1 MGKTMTMRMTKSLY
15 VYNHNNV
22 PRVIGIAKVI
32 FFDKNG
38 IRHETYGRVGQR
50 SDNGRISKPKYT
62 YDDWMD
68 AQDELDRYADKMG
81 LCWLKN
87 NRSIPQI
94 VFDDYTKDIRGCL
107 FEGKLKQIDTS
118 WRTRWKIIT
127 K

>member
-32 FFDKNG
+32 FLDKNG

-87 NRSIPQI
+87 NRSVPQI

>member
-1 MGKTMTMRMTKSLY
+1 MKMRMTKSLY
-15 VYNHNNV
+15 VALDGSA

-38 IRHETYGRVGQR
+38 IRHETYGRGGQR
-50 SDNGRISKPKYT
+50 SDNGGISKPKYT

>member
-1 MGKTMTMRMTKSLY
+1 MRMTKSLY

>member
-22 PRVIGIAKVI
+22 PRVIGIAKVM

>member
-1 MGKTMTMRMTKSLY
+1 MKMRMTKSLY
-15 VYNHNNV
+15 VALDGSA

>member
-68 AQDELDRYADKMG
+68 AQNELDRYADKMG

>member
-62 YDDWMD
+62 YDDWME

>member
-32 FFDKNG
+32 FFDKHG

>member
-22 PRVIGIAKVI
+22 PRAIGIAKVI

>member
-1 MGKTMTMRMTKSLY
+1 MGKTMRMTKSLY

-38 IRHETYGRVGQR
+38 IRHETYGRAGQR